1 MELVDFIMHI
11 DKHLQ
16 EFIITYD
23 TWVYAILFAIIFV
36 ETGLVLMPF
45 LPGDSLLFAA
55 GMLAAQS
62 GTEELQGKGLNVWLL
77 MLLLWAAAVLGDTL
91 NYVIGRYFGAKV
103 FGKFL
108 NPKYIEQTEQ
118 FFDKH
123 GGKAIIY
130 ARFAPFIRTFA
141 PFVAG
146 IGTMNYKKFISY
158 NVIGGFLWIF
168 GITLIGYFFGNIP
181 FIKGNFKIVVLAI
194 IALSFIQPALEIWKA
209 RRAAKG

>member
-1 MELVDFIMHI
+1 MQLIDFILHI

-16 EFIITYD
+16 EFIINYD
-23 TWVYAILFAIIFV
+23 TLVYVILFLIIFV

-55 GMLAAQS
+55 GMLASLS
-62 GTEELQGKGLNVWLL
+62 GSEELEGKGLNVWLL
-77 MLLLWAAAVLGDTL
+77 MLLLWVAAVLGDTL
-91 NYVIGRYFGAKV
+91 NYVIGKYFGAKI

-108 NPKYIEQTEQ
+108 NPKHIQQTED
-118 FFDKH
+118 FFEKH

-146 IGTMNYKKFISY
+146 IGAMNYKKFISY

-168 GITLIGYFFGNIP
+168 GITLLGYFFGNIP
-181 FIKGNFKIVVLAI
+181 LIKNNFKIVTLGI
-194 IALSFIQPALEIWKA
+194 IALSFIQPALEVYKA
-209 RRAAKG
+209 KRAR

>member
-16 EFIITYD
+16 EFIINYD
-23 TWVYAILFAIIFV
+23 VWVYGILFLIIFV

-62 GTEELQGKGLNVWLL
+62 GTEELHGKGLNVWLL

-91 NYVIGRYFGAKV
+91 NYLIGKYFGAKV
-103 FGKFL
+103 FGRFL
-108 NPKYIEQTEQ
+108 DPKHLKQTED
-118 FFDKH
+118 FFEKH
-123 GGKAIIY
+123 GGKAVIY

-146 IGTMNYKKFISY
+146 IGTMNYKKFISF

-168 GITLIGYFFGNIP
+168 GITLIGYFFGNVP
-181 FIKGNFKIVVLAI
+181 FIKSNFKIVVIGI
-194 IALSFIQPALEIWKA
+194 IVLSLVQPALEIWKA
-209 RRAAKG
+209 RRASK